1 MAENENVETEKTGK
15 QEIEAN
21 SGNGDKDMGD
31 LDKAEKMA
39 DNQQEQGQE
48 KSNDQDMSR

>member
-1 MAENENVETEKTGK
+1 MAENENVETEKAGK

-39 DNQQEQGQE
+39 DNSKDQAQE
-48 KSNDQDMSR
+48 KSNDSEMSR